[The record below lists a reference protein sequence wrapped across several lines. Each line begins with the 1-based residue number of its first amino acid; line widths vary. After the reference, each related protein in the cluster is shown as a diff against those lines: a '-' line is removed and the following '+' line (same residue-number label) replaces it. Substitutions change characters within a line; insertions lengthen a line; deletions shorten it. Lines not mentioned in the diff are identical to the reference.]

1 MNKIVTIFI
10 LLLLIIGIGL
20 IVYQYR
26 GLLSLGW
33 NLITGQSIFN
43 FETPQNPL
51 EKLPILNPIEKAN
64 PFKNSYKNP
73 FE

>member
-51 EKLPILNPIEKAN
+51 EKLPTLNPIEKAN